1 MTLQLVAV
9 PLARTRR
16 SGRCP
21 IGIGGGPLGS
31 QAVRLGTGNAA
42 AAGGSP
48 QARCD
53 TVYAQCMSAKGN
65 RIPAPRIVEPVYVY
79 PHPYYWGEY
88 SW

>member
-31 QAVRLGTGNAA
+31 QAVRWEQGMLPPLVAHRRQDVT
-42 AAGGSP
+42 P
-48 QARCD
+48 F
-53 TVYAQCMSAKGN
+53 MLSA
-65 RIPAPRIVEPVYVY
+65 
-79 PHPYYWGEY
+79 
-88 SW
+88 